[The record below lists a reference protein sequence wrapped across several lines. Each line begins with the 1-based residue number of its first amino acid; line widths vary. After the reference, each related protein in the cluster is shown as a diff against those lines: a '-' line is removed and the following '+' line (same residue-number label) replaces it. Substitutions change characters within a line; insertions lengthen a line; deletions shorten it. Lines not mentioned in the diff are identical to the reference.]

1 MTDRQ
6 LSCPVCGNAEVGPVT
21 APRHVRADDGT
32 MLEFTD
38 QFNKCGRCGE
48 EFYTRDQS
56 LASSR
61 AAASVV
67 RGHENLLSP
76 ERIRAIRLSYQMTQA
91 DFERALRLGPKTV
104 VRWESG
110 TVRQSAIANSLL
122 LAIEGNSIAFA
133 KVAEAN
139 GVQVGA
145 VAQTA
150 SAGTVIVYPSQME
163 QMFAGHFV
171 TYAVASTTAD
181 TGSSSRRYEKFRKIK
196 PAPPKRVKIA

>member
-1 MTDRQ
+1 
-6 LSCPVCGNAEVGPVT
+6 
-21 APRHVRADDGT
+21 VRADDST

-61 AAASVV
+61 AAAKVV
-67 RGHENLLSP
+67 REHENLLSP
-76 ERIRAIRLSYQMTQA
+76 ERIRAIRLSYEMTQA

-122 LAIEGNSIAFA
+122 LAIEGNADVFA
-133 KVAEAN
+133 KVAGAN
-139 GVQVGA
+139 GVEVSA
-145 VAQTA
+145 VAQTS
-150 SAGTVIVYPSQME
+150 SAETVVVYPTTME
-163 QMFAGHFV
+163 PMFASTFV
-171 TYAVASTTAD
+171 TYTLGSTIAD
-181 TGSSSRRYEKFRKIK
+181 TGSPSRRYDKFRKIK
-196 PAPPKRVKIA
+196 PAPPKRVKVA

>member
-139 GVQVGA
+139 GVEVVT
-145 VAQTA
+145 VAQT
-150 SAGTVIVYPSQME
+150 SSPEPVFVYGSQMKPI
-163 QMFAGHFV
+163 FASTFV
-171 TYAVASTTAD
+171 TYTIGNTIAD
-181 TGSSSRRYEKFRKIK
+181 TGSSPRRYDKFRKIK
-196 PAPPKRVKIA
+196 PAPPKRVKVA